1 MKQIFKTFI
10 AFVCVFVMGLSIAP
24 MGAQARNPL
33 DEIQDYIIQ
42 VDMRPDGT
50 MDIKYHIEW
59 KVLDSTSEGPLEWVK
74 VGCPNMHVDEITALT
89 DNIKKIRYY
98 ADNGAYIRV
107 DFDRQYEEG
116 EIVEFDYSIH
126 QSYMYV
132 IEDDAHLCRYSYTPG
147 WFDDIDVKHI
157 RIEWSDKNVIESTA
171 QRTDNNYLIWED
183 ELSAGERLNASVKYN
198 LDTFSANPEEQYTE
212 DYGRNTES
220 NEDNAAFYALI
231 VIAVIVLIIMII
243 AVLCYTDDDYH
254 GGFGGGSHTYIHTH
268 SSCVSR
274 SSCACAS
281 HCACACACAGGGRAG
296 CSVKDMYHTSD
307 TDRLLE
313 VLNENIYEKEDKEK
327 NSR

>member
-1 MKQIFKTFI
+1 MKKFFKTFI
-10 AFVCVFVMGLSIAP
+10 SLVCVFVLSLSIAP
-24 MGAQARNPL
+24 IGAKARTPL

-50 MDIKYHIEW
+50 MNIRYHIEW

-74 VGCPNMHVDEITALT
+74 IGCPNMHVDEIEPYT
-89 DNIKKIRYY
+89 DNIKKICYY
-98 ADNGAYIRV
+98 ADGGAYIRV
-107 DFDRQYEEG
+107 DFDRSYEKG
-116 EIVEFDYSIH
+116 EIVTFEYTIH

-132 IEDDAHLCRYSYTPG
+132 IEEDTHLCRYSFTPG

-157 RIEWSDKNVIESTA
+157 RIEWDNRNVIESTA
-171 QRTDNNYLIWED
+171 HKTENNYLIWED
-183 ELSAGERLNASVKYN
+183 ELDAGERLNASVKYN
-198 LDTFSANPEEQYTE
+198 LDTFSTNPDEQYTE
-212 DYGRNTES
+212 DYGRNT
-220 NEDNAAFYALI
+220 DNDGSAKRAAIALI
-231 VIAVIVLIIMII
+231 VIVVIVIIII
-243 AVLCYTDDDYH
+243 CVVCYIDDDYH

-307 TDRLLE
+307 TDRLLK
-313 VLNENIYEKEDKEK
+313 VLDENIYEKDDEK
-327 NSR
+327 ISK

>member
-1 MKQIFKTFI
+1 MKQIFKAFI
-10 AFVCVFVMGLSIAP
+10 TCICVFVMGLNIAP

-89 DNIKKIRYY
+89 ENIKEIRYY

-107 DFDRQYEEG
+107 DFDRQYEKG
-116 EIVEFDYSIH
+116 EIVKFDYSIH

-132 IEDDAHLCRYSYTPG
+132 IEDDAHLCRYSFTPG

-157 RIEWSDKNVIESTA
+157 RIEWSDRNVIESTA
-171 QRTDNNYLIWED
+171 QRTENNYLIWED

-212 DYGRNTES
+212 DYGRNTENS
-220 NEDNAAFYALI
+220 ESKGAAIALI
-231 VIAVIVLIIMII
+231 VIVIIVIIIIVAVCFI
-243 AVLCYTDDDYH
+243 DDDYD

-296 CSVKDMYHTSD
+296 CSLKDMYHTSD

-313 VLNENIYEKEDKEK
+313 ILDKDISDKED
-327 NSR
+327 